1 MAPLLTKSVREA
13 GGCQTQKEQVGSF
26 SNSQG
31 GGKKQSEGSF
41 RGMCTYGQKEL
52 LTILH
57 S

>member
-31 GGKKQSEGSF
+31 GDKKQSEGCVRMVRKSYSQF
-41 RGMCTYGQKEL
+41 YTVDIY
-52 LTILH
+52 
-57 S
+57 